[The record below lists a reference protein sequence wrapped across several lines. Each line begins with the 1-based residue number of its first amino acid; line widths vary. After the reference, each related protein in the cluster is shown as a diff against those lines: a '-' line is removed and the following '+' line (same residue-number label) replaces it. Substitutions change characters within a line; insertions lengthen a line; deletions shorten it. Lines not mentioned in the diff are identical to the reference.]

1 MTFEEY
7 YQIMKEYGIDE
18 LCFLYADIQYY
29 IAIDFD
35 LAKRSHY
42 DLLLWND
49 DNEKLIRF
57 DNLEKLITTPVF
69 NGKTLEQIWDDIE
82 IVEID
87 GISESE
93 YESLSG
99 SYSFVEQMQEDEE
112 LQWEFFWG
120 IKKSFFAQMKIAGL
134 TALVFVFLSMVFPL
148 FGLSNWAFV
157 ILTGIVS
164 AITMV
169 IAGVVIWK
177 NKVEYSYHISDKKIV
192 IYNGIVLETTYKNIR
207 NVKLKKSM
215 FRKSPNTIQL
225 YVKKGWNINYTLRN
239 IPDAEKIYN
248 LIIENIA
255 KTNSK

>member
-7 YQIMKEYGIDE
+7 YRIIQDYGIDD
-18 LCFLYADIQYY
+18 LCFLYADIQYCLS
-29 IAIDFD
+29 IDFD
-35 LAKRSHY
+35 PAKRYNY
-42 DLLLWND
+42 DLVLWRD
-49 DNEKLIRF
+49 DEKLICF
-57 DNLEKLITTPVF
+57 DNLEKLVTTPVF
-69 NGKTLEQIWDDIE
+69 NGKTFEQIWDDIE
-82 IVEID
+82 IVAID

-99 SYSFVEQMQEDEE
+99 SYNFAEQIQEDEE

-134 TALVFVFLSMVFPL
+134 TALAFVCLWMIFPL
-148 FGLSNWAFV
+148 LGLSNWFIV
-157 ILTGIVS
+157 GLIGIIS
-164 AITMV
+164 AITMI
-169 IAGVVIWK
+169 IAGFVIWK

-215 FRKSPNTIQL
+215 LGKSPNTIQL